1 MTEKSTRSLL
11 RALSV
16 ACLIG
21 GILWALSPLGVHLS
35 EVKFKSPNFF
45 WKLFPS
51 APLMLAVGLIGLH
64 SWQRNRTGWTE
75 RFAFLFTLF
84 GLLLVIAGDVMLFW
98 LKLDEVYLTAAPGYR
113 TFRVGLF
120 ALAAGAILFGL
131 ASAPARALPLWG
143 TLPLTIGAWAGLI
156 AFSENL
162 GASGRRS
169 GYSSAWA
176 GRGWASRPSGRWR
189 RACGAER
196 TGRKG
201 AEGQPLLPAE
211 NLYNPPLMDSR
222 GQDRTG
228 GLPGREPEQDIAPGV
243 TPTGRDDTYVAR
255 VARGAGISTLGQGV
269 GRLLVL
275 QL

>member
-162 GASGRRS
+162 GGLGAALWILFGV
-169 GYSSAWA
+169 
-176 GRGWASRPSGRWR
+176 GWAWMGFAALWEMAAGLWR
-189 RACGAER
+189 RKNG
-196 TGRKG
+196 K
-201 AEGQPLLPAE
+201 EGSRRAAPSPGGEPL
-211 NLYNPPLMDSR
+211 
-222 GQDRTG
+222 
-228 GLPGREPEQDIAPGV
+228 
-243 TPTGRDDTYVAR
+243 
-255 VARGAGISTLGQGV
+255 
-269 GRLLVL
+269 
-275 QL
+275 